1 MKKIFELEQEID
13 EIKNTITD
21 LMNGFFIILS
31 SENLRIFSKVKN
43 FLDFLLEIKYLD
55 SFGNK

>member
-1 MKKIFELEQEID
+1 LKKIFELEQEID

-43 FLDFLLEIKYLD
+43 FLDFLLEIKY
-55 SFGNK
+55 